1 MPDLTLLAES
11 TLSLSNLFTVGA
23 FVLIVGIVMGMGFL
37 SIKLSQDPIRDRLET
52 LVKDDA
58 VAPSAGIWEGL
69 ANQLPQTRLDNGI
82 LDRELRRAGFYKPT
96 ARSEFLGL
104 RNLLVFLAIIGAGIV
119 AVAIGPGAEPIHLP
133 VGRNVKFDPA
143 FLTVIVGLVAALC
156 CWAIPRLVLQYLGYR
171 RVKKVTDALPYALD
185 MLTMTM
191 QGGLTLRD
199 ALYHVSREIYY
210 AHPALA
216 VELLIIRQHAELTSV
231 DNAFDQF
238 SKRIDSTEV
247 VAMCSLIQQGQRLGT
262 DVVTSINEFADSL
275 RLKRRQTA
283 DARSNRA
290 AVQMLFP
297 LTLLMVPAVMI
308 LLWGP
313 AVLQIFD
320 FVKTFE
326 GGF

>member
-1 MPDLTLLAES
+1 VITLALLAELAS
-11 TLSLSNLFTVGA
+11 LTNLLTFGAFALIMGVVLSL
-23 FVLIVGIVMGMGFL
+23 GFL
-37 SIKLSQDPIRDRLET
+37 AIRISQDPIRDRLES

-82 LDRELRRAGFYKPT
+82 LDRELRRAGFYRPT

-104 RNLLVFLAIIGAGIV
+104 RNGLVFLALIGAGII
-119 AVAIGPGAEPIHLP
+119 AVGIGPSAPSIP
-133 VGRNVKFDPA
+133 VNVGKIVHFNPA
-143 FLTVIVGLVAALC
+143 VLTVVIGVIVAMC
-156 CWAIPRLVLQYLGYR
+156 CWAIPRLVLQYLGHR
-171 RVKKVTDALPYALD
+171 RVKRVTDSLPFAMD

-238 SKRIDSTEV
+238 GKRIDSPEV
-247 VAMCSLIQQGQRLGT
+247 IALTSLIQQGQRLGT

-290 AVQMLFP
+290 AIQMLFP
-297 LTLLMVPAVMI
+297 LVLLMVPAVMI
-308 LLWGP
+308 VLWGP
-313 AVLQIFD
+313 AVLRIFE
-320 FVKTFE
+320 FVKTLDD
-326 GGF
+326 GL

>member
-1 MPDLTLLAES
+1 VIVLTLLADL
-11 TLSLSNLFTVGA
+11 LSLQNLLTFGA
-23 FVLIVGIVMGMGFL
+23 FALFVGIVFGLGALM
-37 SIKLSQDPIRDRLET
+37 IRLSQDPIRARLES

-69 ANQLPQTRLDNGI
+69 AHQLPQTRLDNGI

-96 ARSEFLGL
+96 ARAEFLGL
-104 RNLLVFLAIIGAGIV
+104 RNGLVILALIGTGVVALAFGPSAPSVPINLGRIV
-119 AVAIGPGAEPIHLP
+119 RFH
-133 VGRNVKFDPA
+133 PA
-143 FLTVIVGLVAALC
+143 FLTVVVGLLVAAS

-171 RVKKVTDALPYALD
+171 RVRKVTNSLPFAMD

-191 QGGLTLRD
+191 SGGLTLRD
-199 ALYHVSREIYY
+199 ALYHVSREIYF

-238 SKRIDSTEV
+238 SKRIDSPEV
-247 VAMCSLIQQGQRLGT
+247 IAMSSLIQQGQRLGT
-262 DVVTSINEFADSL
+262 DVVTSINEYADGL

-290 AVQMLFP
+290 AIQMLFP

-308 LLWGP
+308 MLWGP
-313 AVLQIFD
+313 AVLELFD
-320 FVKTFE
+320 FVKSFD
-326 GGF
+326 GGL

>member
-1 MPDLTLLAES
+1 MTD
-11 TLSLSNLFTVGA
+11 LSLFAQMLSWTNIFTFAA
-23 FVLIVGIVMGMGFL
+23 FALIVGVVMILGFIA
-37 SIKLSQDPIRDRLET
+37 IKMSQDPIRDRLET

-69 ANQLPQTRLDNGI
+69 AHQLPQTRLDNGI

-96 ARSEFLGL
+96 SRSEFLGL
-104 RNLLVFLAIIGAGIV
+104 RNGLVFLALIGAGIA
-119 AVAIGPGAEPIHLP
+119 AVAIGPGAAPIRVN
-133 VGRNVKFDPA
+133 VGRMVRFDPA
-143 FLTVIVGLVAALC
+143 FLAIVVGVLTALC
-156 CWAIPRLVLQYLGYR
+156 CWAIPRLILQYLGHR
-171 RVKKVTDALPYALD
+171 RVRRVTDSLPFALD

-216 VELLIIRQHAELTSV
+216 VELLIIRQHSELTSV

-290 AVQMLFP
+290 AIQMLFP

-308 LLWGP
+308 MLWGP
-313 AVLQIFD
+313 AILQIFD
-320 FVKTFE
+320 FVKSFD
-326 GGF
+326 GL